1 MALQKV
7 LAIRLANTRASSS
20 SITILMSLDGLVL
33 LRRISTVL
41 QLGRNTLPI
50 QGLMAHLTTP
60 IIQAFSPQFQSAK
73 SYHKIFMVR
82 LVGQMREVALLSILP
97 QALR

>member
-1 MALQKV
+1 MTLHKV
-7 LAIRLANTRASSS
+7 LIILFTITQASSTS
-20 SITILMSLDGLVL
+20 TTILLSLDGLVL
-33 LRRISTVL
+33 LRKISKVL